1 MASLKVVLAGAGI
14 AMAAGLAMG
23 AAAKPDL
30 VADDRPEGPQIMAGW
45 SGVRST
51 GPFDDGATFARANGQ
66 VPDYVLGTD
75 WKKAL
80 NPAPIRVP
88 VEPPERL
95 ADNDAP
101 PPAEDLDI
109 PRPTDDEPPRA
120 MASYPSLEGGAGFSV
135 TAEPDG
141 VIG

>member
-1 MASLKVVLAGAGI
+1 LKVVLAGAGI
-14 AMAAGLAMG
+14 ALAAGLAMG

-30 VADDRPEGPQIMAGW
+30 ISDDRPEGPQIMAGW

-51 GPFDDGATFARANGQ
+51 GPFDDGATLTSANSQ

-80 NPAPIRVP
+80 DPPPIRVP
-88 VEPPERL
+88 LEPAERL
-95 ADNDAP
+95 AQNDTP
-101 PPAEDLDI
+101 PPAEDI
-109 PRPTDDEPPRA
+109 GAGPTEDEPA
-120 MASYPSLEGGAGFSV
+120 HAAASYPSLDGGAGFSV